1 MINYAIAKGWTI
13 SVHDG
18 EDWAVQWSTD
28 AKQVKAELAA
38 TDADTLVFRTDNG
51 TTRVGSM
58 SLVYGNEPGVVIS
71 DHTDNDAITAL
82 YDHAMKGVD

>member
-1 MINYAIAKGWTI
+1 
-13 SVHDG
+13 
-18 EDWAVQWSTD
+18 
-28 AKQVKAELAA
+28 
-38 TDADTLVFRTDNG
+38 
-51 TTRVGSM
+51 M